1 MFTGIIF
8 DVGEVVRV
16 EPRGSALSIIVL
28 SEKIA
33 PLCKLG
39 DSVAING
46 CCLTVER
53 ITGLK
58 LSFTAGSET
67 LANTTLSK
75 LSSGQRINLE
85 PALTLNDRL
94 GGHIVLGHV
103 DYVAKIEYINIASTG
118 AYHYKVSLPENYSK
132 YISPK
137 GSIAIDGVSLTMHN
151 YSFNPLILEFF
162 IIPQTYKTTIFKN
175 YSIGSL
181 VNFEVDH
188 FAKLIW
194 HMLDSQDFNKRNI

>member
-8 DVGEVVRV
+8 EVGEVVRV
-16 EPRGSALSIIVL
+16 EPRGSALSIIVFA
-28 SEKIA
+28 EKIA
-33 PLCKLG
+33 PLCIIG

-53 ITGLK
+53 IAGLK

-75 LSSGQRINLE
+75 LFIGQKVNLE

-94 GGHIVLGHV
+94 GGHIVLGHI
-103 DYVAKIEYINIASTG
+103 DYVARIEYIDISATG
-118 AYHYKVSLPENYSK
+118 AYHFKVALPDSYSK

-151 YSFNPLILEFF
+151 FSFNPLILELF
-162 IIPQTYKTTIFKN
+162 IIPQTYKSTVFRN
-175 YSIGSL
+175 YSIGSS
-181 VNFEVDH
+181 VNFEIDH

-194 HMLDSQDFNKRNI
+194 HMLDTRDNNKRII